1 MGIVS
6 KDVFKDTSGTLLEQR
21 IRRKYSSQDTLPLQ
35 LSSML
40 DFYRI
45 NYFRNLRYI
54 LNYTGM
60 SQRTYEARVHSSG
73 VRSASRTIRGLHKG
87 THLGFD
93 LLFFGVMAMIFS
105 LPMQLLIN
113 YDIEEKEIDLQKYG
127 LYKDMY
133 IEKRRKNH
141 KGELLLVANRNTQIA
156 KAIRTQALKRISH
169 PKDLIDAPSVMRN
182 KGYVKVVG
190 KGTDRRYKRHNEED

>member
-1 MGIVS
+1 MTIIS
-6 KDVFKDTSGTLLEQR
+6 KDVYKDVSGTLLEQR
-21 IRRKYSSQDTLPLQ
+21 IRRKYSTQDTLPLQ

-40 DFYRI
+40 DFYRM

-54 LNYTGM
+54 LAFTGM

-73 VRSASRTIRGLHKG
+73 VKSASRTIRGLHKG

-105 LPMQLLIN
+105 LPMQLLLN
-113 YDIEEKEIDLQKYG
+113 YDIEEKEIDLMQYG

-141 KGELLLVANRNTQIA
+141 KGEMIMVSNRNTQIA
-156 KAIRTQALKRISH
+156 KTIRKQSLKQISK
-169 PKDLIDAPSVMRN
+169 PKDLINAFSVMKN
-182 KGYVKVVG
+182 KGYVKITG
-190 KGTDRRYKRHNEED
+190 KGFDKRNGNETN